1 MAKIKVAVVD
11 DSALMRKIISDT
23 LDVNSEIE
31 VVAKFRDGKELIDK
45 FYEFKPDII
54 TLDVEMPI
62 MNGLETLKKLKES
75 KMECP
80 VLMLSSLTSENSK
93 HTIECLEL
101 GAIDFIEKPSSSE
114 MITSDDFKKVLSNK
128 VIEIFKSAPKKSNIN
143 TVEYVGEKKIN
154 ICEKNTT
161 KKILTDDNIK
171 TTINAIVIGASTGG
185 PKALQNVLTE
195 IKANIGVPIFVVQ
208 HMPKGFTKAFADRL
222 NNLCTLDVV
231 EASDG
236 MEIKKNTI
244 YIAQGGLHMTV
255 ESDMK
260 IKLNDGP
267 LLWGVKPAVD
277 KLFESAVN
285 VYGGNLLSIILTG
298 MGRDG
303 AKGTELIKDHGGVTI
318 SEDESTCTIYGMP
331 RAAYE
336 TGKVDMVL
344 EIGSIGEKINSLVKG
359 R

>member
-23 LDVNSEIE
+23 LSVNEELE
-31 VVAKFRDGKELIDK
+31 VIAKFRDGKELIDK

-54 TLDVEMPI
+54 TLDIEMPI
-62 MNGLETLKKLKES
+62 MNGVETLKKIKENGID
-75 KMECP
+75 CP

-101 GAIDFIEKPSSSE
+101 GAIDFVEKPSSSE
-114 MITSDDFKKVLSNK
+114 MITNDEFKKVLSNK
-128 VIEIFKSAPKKSNIN
+128 VIEIAKSKQRVRSVPTMTHA
-143 TVEYVGEKKIN
+143 GEKKIN
-154 ICEKNTT
+154 ISEKNTT
-161 KKILTDDNIK
+161 KKLLTDDNIK

-185 PKALQNVLTE
+185 PKALQNVLID
-195 IKANIGVPIFVVQ
+195 IKADIGVPIFVVQ

-222 NNLCTLDVV
+222 NNLCTLEVV

-236 MEIKKNTI
+236 MKIKKNTI
-244 YIAQGGLHMTV
+244 YIAQGGLHMTL
-255 ESDMK
+255 ESDMT
-260 IKLNDGP
+260 IKLDDGP

-285 VYGGNLLSIILTG
+285 VYGGNLLSIVLTG

-303 AKGTELIKDHGGVTI
+303 AKGTELIKDNGGVTI